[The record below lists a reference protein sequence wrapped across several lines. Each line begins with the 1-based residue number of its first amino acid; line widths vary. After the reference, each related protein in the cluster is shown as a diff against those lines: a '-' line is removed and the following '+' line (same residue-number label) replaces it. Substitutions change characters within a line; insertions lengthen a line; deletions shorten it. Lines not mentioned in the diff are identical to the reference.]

1 MSNQTNWWRAIL
13 LGLCFALACSVSA
26 KTCVDTACVQ
36 ISSRLASVSSE
47 RGVLLNALSST
58 LLDSPVNVTSGDWQ
72 TLAQTPLNL
81 QKFVERLQARTGA
94 ATPDAALDASVSL
107 VTVIDAARDA
117 LIEQGQ
123 TAAANALAPLRDAAS
138 RLTGT
143 FRLSDMLDACA
154 DCGALE
160 NMSLSTLDFASGSIS
175 LYNYKN
181 GPSTPTPVTIS
192 GSSLGLGDTVNS
204 IEFYASATEPPRIV
218 CGPAGTKFYSSANR
232 YKFAVDLVDKNLTG
246 ALNTQLA
253 ALGIALPV
261 GATDVQVQLGRLEF
275 YAATAR
281 AEGTIQSVNAL
292 AQAVTVQAKPGVAD
306 LYLGRIADNVFF
318 DKPRT
323 LQPATDLQFGEIG
336 TFTANLAGTP
346 VTAAIRAKSSAQGQS
361 PTSTTLNFNGPF
373 PQTQTASS
381 GAGFTDNLVQSLVN
395 NLELEVVATSPS
407 PMDAATQTAFDSLV
421 TALQPGLKTV
431 FQQALSP
438 VLSTLVTQAVNPVLE
453 LNGVRLG
460 EADVT
465 VLSVSQECTFDVSG
479 RVYLDAN
486 RNATRDEA
494 EAGTA
499 LTLYAKLVPG
509 GTPGGPATQ
518 AVAVNPGSGTFAFSG
533 VEAGTNVIVLD
544 DNATLT
550 DVTPTIPAGW
560 VGTESPSLKRTV
572 VTAHLD
578 LLNQN
583 FGLVNATTLK
593 GTVFKDNGAGSGTA
607 NDGVKNG
614 AETGL
619 AGVTVKL
626 TDATGATVHDTA
638 TTDGSGNYTLFIP
651 ASVAAG
657 ASLKVVEANPASHVS
672 TGTSIGDTGGA
683 YDRASDAVTFTRAVG
698 TSYSGVNFGDVPE
711 SRLLTDGQQAGLPG
725 SAVFYAHQF
734 VAGTAGQVTFT
745 TASVASPANGGWS
758 HVLYRDVNGNG
769 KIDAGEPVVSGPV
782 SVVADENVSLIVKE
796 FIPADAP
803 FNAQDQVKLTASFAF
818 ANASPVL
825 TATLTRTDLTTV
837 GSPTTAGLTLVKT
850 VDKASAAPGEFIT
863 YTLAYAN
870 QSSEPLAS
878 IVISDTTPAFTTLVV
893 ASNGPLPQ
901 SLTAVSVTTPAS
913 GASGP
918 LRWTFTGT
926 LAPGSSGTV
935 SFQVRLQ

>member
-1 MSNQTNWWRAIL
+1 MNTKSNHWRAML
-13 LGLCFALACSVSA
+13 LGCWLAFAFSVSA
-26 KTCVDTACVQ
+26 KNCVDTACVQ
-36 ISSRLASVSSE
+36 ISSRLASISSE
-47 RGVLLNALSST
+47 RGVLLNALSSQF
-58 LLDSPVNVTSGDWQ
+58 LDSPVNVTSSDWQ

-81 QKFVERLQARTGA
+81 QKFVEKLQARTGA
-94 ATPDAALDASVSL
+94 STPDAALGASVSL
-107 VTVIDAARDA
+107 LTVIDAARDA

-123 TAAANALAPLRDAAS
+123 TAAANALAPLRQAAS
-138 RLTGT
+138 NLTGT
-143 FRLSDMLDACA
+143 FRLSDMIDACA
-154 DCGALE
+154 DCGALA
-160 NMSLSTLDFASGSIS
+160 NMNLSTLDFLSGNLA
-175 LYNYKN
+175 LYNDKN

-253 ALGIALPV
+253 ASGVALPV

-275 YAATAR
+275 YAVTAR

-292 AQAVTVQAKPGVAD
+292 AQTVTVQAKPGVAD
-306 LYLGRIADNVFF
+306 LYLGRIADSVFF
-318 DKPRT
+318 DKART

-336 TFTANLAGTP
+336 TLTASIAGTP
-346 VTAAIRAKSSAQGQS
+346 VTAVIRAKSSAQGQS
-361 PTSTTLNFNGPF
+361 PTSTTLNFTGPY
-373 PQTQTASS
+373 PQTQTVTI
-381 GAGFTDNLVQSLVN
+381 GAGFTDNLVQRLVN
-395 NLELEVVATSPS
+395 NLELEVVATLPA

-421 TALQPGLKTV
+421 TAIQPSLKAV

-465 VLSVSQECTFDVSG
+465 VLSVSQECTFDISG

-499 LTLYAKLVPG
+499 LTLYAKLVPAS
-509 GTPGGPATQ
+509 PPSGPATQ
-518 AVAVNPGSGTFAFSG
+518 AVPVNPATGEFAFTG
-533 VEAGTNVIVLD
+533 VAVGTNVIVLD

-572 VTAHLD
+572 VLAHAD

-593 GTVFKDNGAGSGTA
+593 GTVFKDTGAGGGTA

-614 AETGL
+614 TETGL

-626 TDATGATVHDTA
+626 TDANSVTVLDTA

-651 ASVAAG
+651 ASVASG
-657 ASLKVVEANPASHVS
+657 TTLKVVEVNPASHVS
-672 TGTSIGDTGGA
+672 TGASVGDTGGS
-683 YDRASDAVTFTRAVG
+683 YDRASDAVTFVRATGV
-698 TSYSGVNFGDVPE
+698 SYSGVNFGDVPE
-711 SRLLTDGQQAGLPG
+711 SRLLTDGQQSGLPG
-725 SAVFYAHQF
+725 SAVFYTHQF

-745 TASVASPANGGWS
+745 TANAASPANSGWS

-769 KIDAGEPVVSGPV
+769 KIDAGEPVVNGAIAV
-782 SVVADENVSLIVKE
+782 AADEKVSLIVKE
-796 FIPADAP
+796 FIPAGAP
-803 FNAQDQVKLTASFAF
+803 FNAQDQVTLTAAFTF
-818 ANASPVL
+818 ANVSPALV
-825 TATLTRTDLTTV
+825 TTVTRTDLTTV

-850 VDKASAAPGEFIT
+850 VNKPTAAPGEVIT

-870 QSSEPLAS
+870 QSSEPLAN
-878 IVISDTTPAFTTLVV
+878 IVISDATPSFTTFVA

-901 SLTAVSVTTPAS
+901 SLTALTVTAPTT

-918 LRWTFTGT
+918 VQWTFTGT